1 MRRGQ
6 HPKAGR
12 GGPRPEGLT
21 GRISPR
27 IHIFFLFAL
36 PWALQ
41 FEASRT
47 NSLESRKGNF
57 LDSVLDVCVTC
68 GHSWDIFGLQEWIL
82 LCGQCSGT

>member
-1 MRRGQ
+1 M
-6 HPKAGR
+6 
-12 GGPRPEGLT
+12 GG
-21 GRISPR
+21 SPQGFTF
-27 IHIFFLFAL
+27 FFLFAL

-68 GHSWDIFGLQEWIL
+68 GHSWDIFGLQGWIL

>member
-1 MRRGQ
+1 MDL
-6 HPKAGR
+6 PKDSYFLLA
-12 GGPRPEGLT
+12 
-21 GRISPR
+21 SPSR
-27 IHIFFLFAL
+27 
-36 PWALQ
+36 ALQ